1 MGGLS
6 RCDGVSQSRAR
17 GRGRRELGHGVAVQL
32 LSWLR
37 LLALCP
43 VLWLAACEE
52 DEEGS
57 PSGAV
62 CPENSTLTWD
72 NFGKPFMTNYCTR
85 CHSTAL
91 TGSARQ
97 GAPNDHNFDSAELV
111 REEIE
116 HTDEQA
122 AAGPDAVNTLMPIGV
137 PTPSEDE
144 RRKLGEWLACG
155 AP

>member
-1 MGGLS
+1 M
-6 RCDGVSQSRAR
+6 V
-17 GRGRRELGHGVAVQL
+17 
-32 LSWLR
+32 R

-43 VLWLAACEE
+43 VLWFAACEE
-52 DEEGS
+52 EGDEDGP

-62 CPENSTLTWD
+62 CPETSTLTWD

-97 GAPNDHNFDSAELV
+97 GAPNDHNFDSAALV

-122 AAGPDAVNTLMPIGV
+122 AAGPDAVNTLMPIGA
-137 PTPSEDE
+137 PTPT
-144 RRKLGEWLACG
+144 RGRAACQLGEWLACG